1 MEVVSFNHKIQVAI
15 VTLIKRN
22 TPNPHRDEI
31 LEKFILSIT
40 KESNMDKLITALD
53 DAIFALFENSKNSKI
68 AEDLLTIRL
77 CESQEKNIQSQELPE
92 LGSFSFK

>member
-1 MEVVSFNHKIQVAI
+1 
-15 VTLIKRN
+15 
-22 TPNPHRDEI
+22 
-31 LEKFILSIT
+31 
-40 KESNMDKLITALD
+40 MDKLITALD